1 MRITAKD
8 QILQLKTD
16 KKLVVQLTKRLEK
29 SQAKEAS
36 WKAKYEQISGV
47 LDDVKI
53 SLNSEGLSNN
63 YATFEYGKSTGAL
76 SIEWFSKDQAI
87 QLSEERTQELLDYL
101 MEQVNPVVEEEEE
114 AVAAQL

>member
-16 KKLVVQLTKRLEK
+16 KKMVVQLTKRLEK

-36 WKAKYEQISGV
+36 WRTKYEQISGV

-53 SLNSEGLSNN
+53 SLNCKGLSNN
-63 YATFEYGKSTGAL
+63 YATFEYGKSSGDL
-76 SIEWFSKDQAI
+76 VIEWFSKDGSIRLSRENAEELQEYLAE
-87 QLSEERTQELLDYL
+87 QLHPAVEDEED
-101 MEQVNPVVEEEEE
+101 P
-114 AVAAQL
+114 AQSYM